1 MEPHEPLDQESLMR
15 DKAVPPGTAKEL
27 RKLCPEALAAWQV
40 GWKDNAAKRLLAEK
54 EWERR
59 MIKEAAFWQRI
70 SAWIGVVAAIV
81 GAVLALLG
89 AIIARMLG
97 LA

>member
-1 MEPHEPLDQESLMR
+1 MR
-15 DKAVPPGTAKEL
+15 GKVVPPGTAKEL

-40 GWKDNAAKRLLAEK
+40 GWNDNAAKNVLAEK

-70 SAWIGVVAAIV
+70 SAWIGVVAAVV
-81 GAVLALLG
+81 GALIALLG
-89 AIIARMLG
+89 AFIAKMLG